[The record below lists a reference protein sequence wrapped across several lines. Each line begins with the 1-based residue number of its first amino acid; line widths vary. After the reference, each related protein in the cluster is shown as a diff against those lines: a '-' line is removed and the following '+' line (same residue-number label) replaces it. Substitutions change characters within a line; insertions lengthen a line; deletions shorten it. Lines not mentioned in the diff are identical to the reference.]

1 MEGEFEH
8 SENRAPQGHQLQIGI
23 HGRWATDSQ
32 GRRGRG
38 VVERQGRGMLL
49 REAGGRDAREAA
61 AVGPPTLLPAAT
73 AALPMLASLLPW
85 LDEREMGDFF

>member
-1 MEGEFEH
+1 
-8 SENRAPQGHQLQIGI
+8 
-23 HGRWATDSQ
+23 
-32 GRRGRG
+32 
-38 VVERQGRGMLL
+38 MLL

-85 LDEREMGDFF
+85 LDEREMGDFFRGRDIFFREREMGDERLDLFMG